1 MLSLLQ
7 AAAVARGKGE
17 YPERMGQPECQV
29 YKHIGMSVLYEWSD
43 LVSRVLSQT
52 FGTVITVNYAPVVD
66 GAHLNLLV
74 VQLVSMVQS
83 LEQL

>member
-43 LVSRVLSQT
+43 LVSRVL
-52 FGTVITVNYAPVVD
+52 
-66 GAHLNLLV
+66 
-74 VQLVSMVQS
+74 
-83 LEQL
+83 